1 MEEAHATESLI
12 VNISSPSHAPHRFA
26 VKVSRQTTIHELK
39 ELIVTR
45 LDTKP
50 AVVSAADQR
59 LIFGGRILNDKDTLN
74 HIFDK
79 VEDNDAPTIHLM
91 VSHKFIPSAPV
102 SPEVRLRR
110 TSSTSTPTAPSST
123 PSAATTTST
132 TGATSGTNLNAQNS
146 FSAMPSESQHY
157 YDPNT
162 THSNMYMPMSP
173 LHQPYQYV
181 LVNGMPYL
189 MPASLSLL
197 HLQHIHMHNH
207 GTFVTAQDGAPLY
220 HIPTYM
226 DPAQHQA
233 NIAAAI
239 AAAVNTNRPIDV
251 VPPLNAQEI
260 AARDQR
266 RAASL
271 WLIMKL
277 AFAVYLFSQNGSLE
291 RVVLLHIA
299 ALIIF
304 LHQTGR
310 LRIVRRIV
318 PQPGQAPDGAP
329 GANLNNNNAFINA
342 GPQDTPGDTQPTT
355 TSTTTTN
362 TTMASSSS
370 GPSEGSSSSEAS
382 TLDHSSSGTS
392 HQETDT
398 LTREASS
405 SSSSNPSPLDN
416 QQQDQ
421 PLPARVSPWRNI
433 EHALLTFVTSLV
445 PAPPPEIDPAVAAAA
460 AGERM

>member
-1 MEEAHATESLI
+1 MKEVHTTESLI
-12 VNISSPSHAPHRFA
+12 INISSPSHAPHRFA
-26 VKVSRQTTIHELK
+26 VMVSRQTTIHELK

-50 AVVSAADQR
+50 SVVSAADQR
-59 LIFGGRILNDKDTLN
+59 LIFGGRILDDKDTLN

-79 VEDNDAPTIHLM
+79 VEDNDEPTIHLM
-91 VSHKFIPSAPV
+91 VSHKFISSAPA
-102 SPEVRLRR
+102 SPELRFR
-110 TSSTSTPTAPSST
+110 HTTTSTPTPSFPPIET
-123 PSAATTTST
+123 
-132 TGATSGTNLNAQNS
+132 Q
-146 FSAMPSESQHY
+146 QHY
-157 YDPNT
+157 YDPNIR
-162 THSNMYMPMSP
+162 NMYMP
-173 LHQPYQYV
+173 LQQPYQYV

-189 MPASLSLL
+189 IPAASLSLL
-197 HLQHIHMHNH
+197 HLQHMHMYSH
-207 GTFVTAQDGAPLY
+207 GSIITNQNGTPLY
-220 HIPTYM
+220 HIPAYM
-226 DPAQHQA
+226 DPAHQA
-233 NIAAAI
+233 NIAAI
-239 AAAVNTNRPIDV
+239 AAAVNTNRPIE

-291 RVVLLHIA
+291 RIVLLHIA

-310 LRIVRRIV
+310 LRIVRRIA
-318 PQPGQAPDGAP
+318 PQPGQGPDGAP
-329 GANLNNNNAFINA
+329 GANLNNINNNNINNFVN
-342 GPQDTPGDTQPTT
+342 GPQDAQGTDSQQTA
-355 TSTTTTN
+355 TTTN

-370 GPSEGSSSSEAS
+370 GPSEGSSSEA
-382 TLDHSSSGTS
+382 TQDPSSSGTN
-392 HQETDT
+392 HQDIDT
-398 LTREASS
+398 QMIREASS
-405 SSSSNPSPLDN
+405 SSSNPSLDN
-416 QQQDQ
+416 QQQEQ

-460 AGERM
+460 GERM

>member
-1 MEEAHATESLI
+1 MTEVPTTESLI
-12 VNISSPSHAPHRFA
+12 INISSPSHAPHRFA
-26 VKVSRQTTIHELK
+26 VMVSRQTTIHELK

-50 AVVSAADQR
+50 SIVSVADQR
-59 LIFGGRILNDKDTLN
+59 LIFGGRILDDKDTLN

-91 VSHKFIPSAPV
+91 VSHKFIQSAPD
-102 SPEVRLRR
+102 SPELRFR
-110 TSSTSTPTAPSST
+110 H
-123 PSAATTTST
+123 TTTSAPAPSFT
-132 TGATSGTNLNAQNS
+132 PTPTTTSGATGVTGATSGSNLNPQHS
-146 FSAMPSESQHY
+146 HSTTPSETQQHY
-157 YDPNT
+157 YDPNV
-162 THSNMYMPMSP
+162 HSMCMPT

-189 MPASLSLL
+189 IPAASLSLL
-197 HLQHIHMHNH
+197 HLQHMHMYSH
-207 GTFVTAQDGAPLY
+207 GSTIMTQDGTPLY
-220 HIPTYM
+220 HIPAYM
-226 DPAQHQA
+226 DPAHQA
-233 NIAAAI
+233 NIAAI
-239 AAAVNTNRPIDV
+239 AAAVNTNRPIE

-291 RVVLLHIA
+291 RIVLLHIA

-310 LRIVRRIV
+310 LRIVRRIA

-329 GANLNNNNAFINA
+329 GANLNNTNDNINNASVNR
-342 GPQDTPGDTQPTT
+342 PQDAQGTDPQQTT
-355 TSTTTTN
+355 TATH
-362 TTMASSSS
+362 TTMTSSSS
-370 GPSEGSSSSEAS
+370 GPSEGSSSSEA
-382 TLDHSSSGTS
+382 TQDPSSSGTN
-392 HQETDT
+392 HQDIDT
-398 LTREASS
+398 QMAREASS
-405 SSSSNPSPLDN
+405 SSSNPPHDN
-416 QQQDQ
+416 HQQEQ

-460 AGERM
+460 GERM

>member
-1 MEEAHATESLI
+1 MKEVHTTESLI
-12 VNISSPSHAPHRFA
+12 INISSPSHAPHRFA
-26 VKVSRQTTIHELK
+26 VMVSRQTTIHELK

-50 AVVSAADQR
+50 SVVSAADQR
-59 LIFGGRILNDKDTLN
+59 LIFGGRILDDKDTVN

-79 VEDNDAPTIHLM
+79 VEDNDEPTIHLM
-91 VSHKFIPSAPV
+91 VSHKFISSAPA
-102 SPEVRLRR
+102 SPELRFR
-110 TSSTSTPTAPSST
+110 H
-123 PSAATTTST
+123 TTTSAPT
-132 TGATSGTNLNAQNS
+132 PSLPPMSATTSGATGATSGSNRNPQHS
-146 FSAMPSESQHY
+146 FSTMPSETQQHH
-157 YDPNT
+157 YDPNIR
-162 THSNMYMPMSP
+162 NMYMP
-173 LHQPYQYV
+173 LQQPYQYV

-189 MPASLSLL
+189 IPAASLSLL
-197 HLQHIHMHNH
+197 HLQHMHMYSH
-207 GTFVTAQDGAPLY
+207 GSIITNQDGTPLY

-226 DPAQHQA
+226 DPAHQA
-233 NIAAAI
+233 NIAAI
-239 AAAVNTNRPIDV
+239 AAAVNTNRPIE

-291 RVVLLHIA
+291 RIVLLHIA

-310 LRIVRRIV
+310 LRIVRRIA
-318 PQPGQAPDGAP
+318 PQPGQGPDGAP
-329 GANLNNNNAFINA
+329 GANLNNINNNNINFVNGHQDA
-342 GPQDTPGDTQPTT
+342 QDTDSQQTA
-355 TSTTTTN
+355 TTTN
-362 TTMASSSS
+362 TTMTSSSS
-370 GPSEGSSSSEAS
+370 GPSEGSSSEA
-382 TLDHSSSGTS
+382 TQDPSSSGTN
-392 HQETDT
+392 HQDIDT
-398 LTREASS
+398 QMAREASS
-405 SSSSNPSPLDN
+405 SSSNPSLDN
-416 QQQDQ
+416 QQQEQ

-460 AGERM
+460 GERM